1 MALSAA
7 DLFVQDKQLKVLDLD
22 IETRKIG
29 FHDAGRFK
37 PGGSEPVIIAM
48 SLNGEGPVTFGLKPL
63 WDEGDMQ
70 LMLGKFRKAW
80 DAADVVTGHYIRKFD
95 LPILQ
100 GSLFEFGFPLL
111 DQKLVVDTKTD
122 LVGIAGMSLSQENLS
137 ALKELEESK
146 FHMNDNWWR
155 KVARLQPEGLRL
167 AHTRVTKDVIQH
179 QKLRAALA
187 EAGALNP
194 PSLWTP

>member
-1 MALSAA
+1 
-7 DLFVQDKQLKVLDLD
+7 
-22 IETRKIG
+22 
-29 FHDAGRFK
+29 
-37 PGGSEPVIIAM
+37 M
-48 SLNGEGPVTFGLKPL
+48 SLDGGEPVTFGLNPL

-70 LMLGKFRKAW
+70 LMLGKFRQAW

-111 DQKLVVDTKTD
+111 DEKLVVDTKTD
-122 LVGIAGMSLSQENLS
+122 LVDIAGMSLSQENLS
-137 ALKELEESK
+137 SLKELEESK
-146 FHMNDNWWR
+146 FHMHDNWWR

-167 AHTRVTKDVIQH
+167 AHERVVKDVIQH
-179 QKLRAALA
+179 QNLRLALA

-194 PSLWTP
+194 PSPWKP